1 MQPVGTTLMAI
12 SLASLKRRDRDRPP
26 IILLYGV
33 KGIGK
38 TTFAAGSPNP
48 VVAAVEDGLGALDV
62 PFWNIASWD
71 DMMQAVGILYSEDH
85 DRKSLVVD
93 SLDWL
98 EPHVLA
104 ETCRRNGW
112 PNIEAPGYGKGY
124 VAAAGVWREYLEGIR
139 ALRDEKNMLVIQIAH
154 EQIKRFDNPDTE
166 PYDRYQ
172 IKLHD
177 RASALVQEHAD
188 IVAFMNYR
196 VSIRQSDVGFNKKV
210 ARAVGG
216 GQRVL
221 FLEERPAYLA
231 KNRFAMPISIDL
243 PSLEQAAEHPDEV
256 WNALAQYLPNLEQNR
271 G

>member
-1 MQPVGTTLMAI
+1 MAI
-12 SLASLKRRDRDRPP
+12 SLATLKRRDRDRPP

-38 TTFAAGSPNP
+38 TTFAAGAPSP

-62 PFWNIASWD
+62 PFWNITSWD
-71 DMMQAVGILYSEDH
+71 DMMQAVGVLYSEEH
-85 DRKSLVVD
+85 DRKALVVD

-98 EPHVLA
+98 EPLVWA

-112 PNIEAPGYGKGY
+112 PNIETPGYGKGY
-124 VAAAGVWREYLEGIR
+124 VAAAQVWREYLEGVR
-139 ALRDEKNMLVIQIAH
+139 ALRDEKNMLVVQIAH

-177 RASALVQEHAD
+177 RSSALVQEHAD
-188 IVAFMNYR
+188 IVGFLNYR
-196 VSIRQSDVGFNKKV
+196 VSIKQSDVGFNKKV

-216 GQRVL
+216 GQRIL
-221 FLEERPAYLA
+221 YLEERPAYLA
-231 KNRFAMPISIDL
+231 KNRYAMPASIEL
-243 PSLEQAAEHPDEV
+243 PAVDQAAANPEAIWSVFAEH
-256 WNALAQYLPNLEQNR
+256 LPNYA
-271 G
+271 

>member
-1 MQPVGTTLMAI
+1 MAI
-12 SLASLKRRDRDRPP
+12 SLASLKRRERERPP

-38 TTFAAGSPNP
+38 TTFASGAPSP

-62 PFWNIASWD
+62 PFWNVTSWAD
-71 DMMQAVGILYSEDH
+71 VMQAVGILYSEEH

-98 EPHVLA
+98 EPFVWA
-104 ETCRRNGW
+104 EACRRNGW
-112 PNIEAPGYGKGY
+112 TNIEDPGYGKGY
-124 VAAAGVWREYLEGIR
+124 VAAAAIWREYLEGIR
-139 ALRDEKNMLVIQIAH
+139 ALRDEKNMLVVQIAH
-154 EQIKRFDNPDTE
+154 EQIKRFSNPDTE

-188 IVAFMNYR
+188 IVGFLNYR
-196 VSIRQSDVGFNKKV
+196 VSIKQTDVGFNKKV
-210 ARAVGG
+210 TRGVGG

-221 FLEERPAYLA
+221 YLEERPAYLA
-231 KNRFAMPISIDL
+231 KNRFGLPSSIDL
-243 PSLEQAAEHPDEV
+243 PSVEQAAERPEDV
-256 WNALAQYLPNLEQNR
+256 WSVFAEYLPKTA
-271 G
+271 